1 MDEYVQYNTM
11 CTVEYVHCTVQYS
24 ITNYTVSA
32 QYIYGQQIDR
42 RIQIQQNDRKV
53 IT

>member
-32 QYIYGQQIDR
+32 QYMANKLTEEYKY
-42 RIQIQQNDRKV
+42 NK
-53 IT
+53 ITEQ